1 MKYTKVEWWLPKLL
15 CLVAAFAF
23 WVYVMNEQ
31 NPMVENSYTIPV
43 EIRNLD
49 RSLVATNV
57 PSTVRVRIRMPRSDM
72 ISMRSDNIKAYV
84 DLKGLTNGDY
94 PNTPI
99 YISVPNDETILSK
112 TPAFF
117 DLNIDTYALKTLPA
131 TVEFFGNPET
141 HFKAVQK
148 SVAPDT
154 ITIAGSS
161 TRVAAA
167 ERAVVSVG
175 IAGKKKDFE
184 EYDTVNVLDRNGAT
198 VTGIEVMPGNVR
210 VAVAMEEEMKNARIP
225 LKASAKGS
233 VAKGYHLGRVSID
246 TPVVSVHAPVSFIDA
261 HSVIELEPVDV
272 TGAIG
277 KVLTSVKVPV
287 PEGSTVSPDT
297 VNVAVEVLR
306 DED

>member
-1 MKYTKVEWWLPKLL
+1 MKYTKTEWWLPKLL

-43 EIRNLD
+43 ETRNLD

-57 PSTVRVRIRMPRSDM
+57 PGTVRVKIRMPRSDM

-84 DLKGLTNGDY
+84 DLKGMTNGDY

-99 YISVPNDETILSK
+99 YISVPNDETIVSK
-112 TPAFF
+112 TPAYF

-131 TVEFFGNPET
+131 TVEFFGTPEP

-161 TRVAAA
+161 TKVSAADK
-167 ERAVVSVG
+167 AVISVG
-175 IAGKKKDFE
+175 IAGKNKDFE
-184 EYDTVNVLDRNGAT
+184 EYDTVNVLDADGAT
-198 VTGIEVMPGNVR
+198 VTGIEVMPGNVL
-210 VAVAMEEEMKNARIP
+210 VSVGMEEDMRTARLP
-225 LKASAKGS
+225 LKASTKGS

-246 TPVVSVHAPVSFIDA
+246 TPVVTVTAPVSYLDTHPA
-261 HSVIELEPVDV
+261 IELEPVDV
-272 TGAIG
+272 TGAMG
-277 KVLTSVKVPV
+277 KVLKAVKIPV
-287 PEGSTVSPDT
+287 PEGSTATPDT
-297 VNVAVEVLR
+297 VDVTVDVIRNP
-306 DED
+306 D